1 MSGRVWHDWPSRDEI
16 DPHGSVVTMGF
27 FDGFHRG
34 HQALARRAVDHGARM
49 RLPTLLVTFDPHPML
64 VTCPERAPRVL
75 LGVDER
81 VELALDQGI
90 DGVVV
95 LPFTRATA
103 AISAEDFVTEGLV
116 GRLGLRSL
124 VVGSNLR
131 CGRGGHGDV
140 DYLVEAGA
148 WHGFRVD
155 ALDLVRVGERT
166 CSSTEVR
173 RLLADGDTD
182 AAAQL
187 LGRHDPRLLRVAV

>member
-1 MSGRVWHDWPSRDEI
+1 MSGHVWHDWPSRDEI
-16 DPHGSVVTMGF
+16 DPHGSVVTMGV

-34 HQALARRAVDHGARM
+34 HQALARRAVGHGARL

-64 VTCPERAPRVL
+64 VTCPERAPRAL
-75 LGVDER
+75 LDVDDR
-81 VELALDQGI
+81 VDLALAHGV

-95 LPFTRATA
+95 LPFTKATA
-103 AISAEDFVTEGLV
+103 ATPAESFVADGLV
-116 GRLGLRSL
+116 ARLGVRSL
-124 VVGSNLR
+124 VVGSNFK
-131 CGRGGHGDV
+131 CGRAGAGDV
-140 DYLVEAGA
+140 DYLRAAGA

-173 RLLADGDTD
+173 RLLADGDVD

-187 LGRHDPRLLRVAV
+187 LGRRDPRLSAVAV